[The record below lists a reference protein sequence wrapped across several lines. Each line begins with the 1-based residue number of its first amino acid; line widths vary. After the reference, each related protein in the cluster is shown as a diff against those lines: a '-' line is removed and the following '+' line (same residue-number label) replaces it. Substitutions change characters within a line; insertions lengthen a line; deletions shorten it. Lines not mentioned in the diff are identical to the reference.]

1 MATGQIGEYPVGSL
15 VRIRERDW
23 VVLPSD
29 DTDIVCLRP
38 LSGSESEICG
48 IHREIEGHALKHA
61 EFAPPKPEQ
70 AGDFIAGKLLRN
82 AARLGLRNGAG
93 PFRSLGRL
101 SVRPRPYQ
109 FVPLIMAL
117 KLETARLLIADDV
130 GIGKTIEA
138 GLIAAELLARGDAK
152 RLCVICPPH
161 LCDQWQEELREKF
174 HIHAEVVRSSTI
186 AKLDRS
192 TPQGRR

>member
-1 MATGQIGEYPVGSL
+1 M

-117 KLETARLLIADDV
+117 KLD
-130 GIGKTIEA
+130 
-138 GLIAAELLARGDAK
+138 
-152 RLCVICPPH
+152 
-161 LCDQWQEELREKF
+161 F
-174 HIHAEVVRSSTI
+174 VRSFRS
-186 AKLDRS
+186 LLGLLNDRS
-192 TPQGRR
+192 ENIDMQQLVVVLVAAGSLLL